1 VRLLNKPYRRAELA
15 GAVRAALEQEQENGV
30 DAVCVADGRGA

>member
-15 GAVRAALEQEQENGV
+15 GAVRAALEQENGV